1 MSLREIEDGEDKR
14 EEREGA
20 QIGKG
25 TENKL
30 GEKPKLLGGWCKA
43 RPLREIEGREDT

>member
-20 QIGKG
+20 QVGKG

-30 GEKPKLLGGWCKA
+30 GEKTKLLGGWWKA
-43 RPLREIEGREDT
+43 MPLREIEGREDT